1 MSNAARR
8 LAGLRGRRQ
17 LASIGA
23 EADGRVGLVDRGQ
36 RRVRT
41 RQIVTQHREWLAA
54 PIGHRNRHGVT
65 LFLAL
70 GERSLRRAQRRV
82 GGERRVAREHFLR
95 EGGRSCAQGR
105 DSYGNRRKN
114 RLGVSHRVLSHGI
127 TQEQV
132 K

>member
-1 MSNAARR
+1 M
-8 LAGLRGRRQ
+8 
-17 LASIGA
+17 
-23 EADGRVGLVDRGQ
+23 
-36 RRVRT
+36 RT
-41 RQIVTQHREWLAA
+41 REIVTQHGERLAA
-54 PIGHRNRHGVT
+54 PIGDRNRHGVT

-70 GERSLRRAQRRV
+70 GERSLRRAQCRV

-95 EGGRSCAQGR
+95 ETGRGCAEDR
-105 DSYGNRRKN
+105 DRHGNRRKN